1 MGQGKQLDPA
11 ACAEMARVCACLGFR
26 KASRSVTQLYDQ
38 FLNPC
43 GLRSTQLVVLLSAY
57 VLGSSNLRRLAD
69 ELAMDRSTLT
79 RNLKPLIAQ
88 RLLQTMPAK
97 GRGRSKVIE
106 VTPRGQELLLTAAP
120 LWEQAQNALRERLGG
135 ERLGRVVEDLAA
147 VTSAVRKPRTDQAI

>member
-1 MGQGKQLDPA
+1 
-11 ACAEMARVCACLGFR
+11 
-26 KASRSVTQLYDQ
+26 
-38 FLNPC
+38 
-43 GLRSTQLVVLLSAY
+43 
-57 VLGSSNLRRLAD
+57 
-69 ELAMDRSTLT
+69 MDRSTLT

-120 LWEQAQNALRERLGG
+120 LWEQAQNALRERLGS